1 MIKWSE
7 MKNSVVVQV
16 VIQPACEIQRS
27 HMVPGS
33 SSARG
38 TSIGVSA
45 VELGS
50 ILVHLATGSKQS
62 CVSHSGR
69 VDMNLA

>member
-1 MIKWSE
+1 

-45 VELGS
+45 VEQGS
-50 ILVHLATGSKQS
+50 LLVHSATGSEQS
-62 CVSHSGR
+62 CVSNSDR
-69 VDMNLA
+69 VDMSSLYAI